1 MGNTK
6 QALHLITNDLRDVNA
21 AIDFCKE
28 HNDTELWNDLIS
40 YSIDKPSEC
49 DNLVDIII
57 TMTVRY
63 VARFIQW
70 FCHTVCYSLLFC
82 IVSEIWEKFFV
93 YDNNNDNNNKLY
105 YICG

>member
-40 YSIDKPSEC
+40 YSIDKPSEFATWW
-49 DNLVDIII
+49 I
-57 TMTVRY
+57 
-63 VARFIQW
+63 
-70 FCHTVCYSLLFC
+70 
-82 IVSEIWEKFFV
+82 
-93 YDNNNDNNNKLY
+93 
-105 YICG
+105 

>member
-28 HNDTELWNDLIS
+28 HNDTELWNDLIN

-49 DNLVDIII
+49 ATWWD
-57 TMTVRY
+57 TVELRGAQS
-63 VARFIQW
+63 VQ
-70 FCHTVCYSLLFC
+70 C
-82 IVSEIWEKFFV
+82 
-93 YDNNNDNNNKLY
+93 
-105 YICG
+105 